1 MTSGASSSHRSGG
14 VWGLP
19 AVPAHSV
26 QFHFYI
32 PKSKITRPR
41 WALPSEQ
48 CANKD
53 PEDPPPPHVCVPVRR
68 WIQINVCVCVD
79 DSKHTEHMNTY
90 NSIKGTNTEECNESL
105 LHPDIWRWNDAAQII
120 ITSRCTSLFCFFI
133 LLTLGNKY
141 EESNPRIR
149 IYSRLA
155 LLIVWM

>member
-1 MTSGASSSHRSGG
+1 MGRLHHIAQGASEGCRLFPLIQFSFISISQNQRSR
-14 VWGLP
+14 GLDELYHP
-19 AVPAHSV
+19 NNV
-26 QFHFYI
+26 QT
-32 PKSKITRPR
+32 KTLRT
-41 WALPSEQ
+41 
-48 CANKD
+48 
-53 PEDPPPPHVCVPVRR
+53 PPPPMYVYQYGGEYRSMC
-68 WIQINVCVCVD
+68 CD

-155 LLIVWM
+155 LLIV